1 MRVLLITNYRE
12 GVGGISGQV
21 ALLREHLAG
30 QGIAADIFSTRGSLS
45 YRLRLF
51 RRLRREGKDYDL
63 FHIHCCSNFGF
74 LPAVVGITVG
84 RRLGKRIVLTYHGG
98 DADRFFGHH
107 TRLVRHYLLR
117 TDANIVLS
125 GFLSGIF
132 RQYGIPHTVIP
143 NVVEM
148 DESHYRER
156 ERVRPC
162 FISTRTLSPL
172 YNIECIIHAFSRVCQ
187 EFPEARLTVVGDGP
201 SRPRLEQM
209 VRDLHLE
216 GHVAFTGRVANETI
230 YDYLDQADIFLSAP
244 RIDNMPV
251 SVLEAFNAGLL
262 VISSRVG
269 GVPYMVTDGTTGFL
283 FESDNAEQLAQRML
297 SAVENPEQTIRMTKA
312 AHNLLE
318 QYSWNN
324 VWTKL
329 SAVYGL

>member
-1 MRVLLITNYRE
+1 MKVLLITNYKE
-12 GVGGISGQV
+12 DVGGISGQV
-21 ALLREHLAG
+21 ALLQEHLAG
-30 QGIAADIFSTRGSLS
+30 EGIVADIFSTRGSLF
-45 YRLRLF
+45 YRLSLF
-51 RRLRREGKDYDL
+51 RHLHREGKNYDL
-63 FHIHCCSNFGF
+63 FHIHCCSNLGF
-74 LPAVVGITVG
+74 LPAVVGIMVG

-98 DADRFFGHH
+98 DADRFFRRH
-107 TRLVRHYLLR
+107 TRLVKHFLLR

-125 GFLSGIF
+125 GFLAVIF
-132 RQYGIPHTVIP
+132 GQYGIPHTVIP

-148 DESHYRER
+148 DGSRYRER
-156 ERVRPC
+156 ERVQPR

-187 EFPEARLTVVGDGP
+187 QFPEARLTIVGDGP
-201 SRPRLEQM
+201 SRPSLEQL

-216 GHVAFTGRVANETI
+216 GHVAFTGRVANEAI
-230 YDYLDQADIFLSAP
+230 YDYLDQADIFLSSP

-251 SVLEAFNAGLL
+251 SVMEAFNAGLL

-269 GVPYMVTDGTTGFL
+269 GVPYMVTDGTSGLL

-297 SAVENPEQTIRMTKA
+297 SAVENPGQTLRMTQA
-312 AHNLLE
+312 AHGSLA